1 MNYRHAYH
9 AGNFADVMKHALL
22 ARILAHLLK
31 KPAAFRVI
39 DTHAGIGIY
48 DLSGEE
54 ASKTDEWRSGVGAME
69 ASFSPE
75 VERVL
80 EPWRHVVA
88 ALRADRGSA
97 AYPGSPGI
105 VRAMLRP
112 QDRAILVEKHPQD
125 HATLAAE
132 FRHAA
137 NVKVVHLDGWA
148 ALGGFIPPKERRGLV
163 LIDPPFEEPG
173 EFARCAARFAQA
185 LRRWPTG
192 IVALWYPVKH
202 DKEVA
207 ALADAVSAAVSART
221 LRLELHVAPADGTR
235 LAGSGLLVAN
245 PPFTLAEDAGR
256 LLPAL
261 VERFQ
266 GTGFVRED
274 LVPET
279 A

>member
-48 DLSGEE
+48 DLAGEE
-54 ASKTDEWRSGVGAME
+54 ASKTGEWCSGVGAMD
-69 ASFSPE
+69 APFSPD
-75 VERVL
+75 VETVL
-80 EPWRHVVA
+80 EPWRQAVA
-88 ALRADRGSA
+88 ALRADRGPS
-97 AYPGSPGI
+97 AYPGSPAI
-105 VRAMLRP
+105 VRSMLRA

-163 LIDPPFEEPG
+163 LIDPPFEEQG

-202 DKEVA
+202 EREVA
-207 ALADAVSAAVSART
+207 AFAEAVSSAVTART

-245 PPFTLAEDAGR
+245 PPFTLAQDAGR

-261 VERFQ
+261 VKRF
-266 GTGFVRED
+266 GGAGFVCED
-274 LVPET
+274 LVPER

>member
-9 AGNFADVMKHALL
+9 AGNFADVMKHALV

-39 DTHAGIGIY
+39 DTHAGIGLY

-54 ASKTDEWRSGVGAME
+54 ASKTGEWRSGVGVMD

-75 VERVL
+75 VEEVL

-88 ALRADRGSA
+88 ALRIDRGPD

-105 VRAMLRP
+105 IRAMLRA

-132 FRHAA
+132 FRHLA

-148 ALGGFIPPKERRGLV
+148 ALAGFVPPKERRGLV
-163 LIDPPFEEPG
+163 LIDPPFEEPD
-173 EFARCAARFAQA
+173 EFARCAARFGRA
-185 LRRWPTG
+185 LKRWPTG

-202 DKEVA
+202 EKEVA
-207 ALADAVSAAVSART
+207 ALGDAISAAVTART

-235 LAGSGLLVAN
+235 LAGSGLIVAN
-245 PPFTLAEDAGR
+245 PPFTLEDDAGR

-261 VERFQ
+261 VERFG
-266 GTGFVRED
+266 GTGFVCEE
-274 LVPET
+274 LVPE
-279 A
+279 AA